1 LNLDK
6 YFGAN
11 SALINSLLI
20 TEIGEENYIRRKII
34 LLEKRAQKKPN
45 RNWASFYLLLDDG

>member
-1 LNLDK
+1 LDK
-6 YFGAN
+6 HFSAN

-20 TEIGEENYIRRKII
+20 TEIEEENYTHHKII

-45 RNWASFYLLLDDG
+45 RNWASFYLLWDDG

>member
-1 LNLDK
+1 LDK